1 MIKPFINLYRTLEEA
16 NSFENSQIN
25 RFYDFT
31 GVQIL
36 PNNSNK
42 IIQSTNVSEGINLED
57 WTVYVV
63 QCDGTKTDITISF
76 MVEQVFTDGNG
87 KEQILWSLKNVAYDF
102 YTELVYLEIH
112 QSLGETFYS
121 SPFLLTNN
129 DSNKVTQIFYK
140 TKVKESF
147 QSISAK
153 FWFRQNQKETELK
166 QYYEISTSSTVTQSI
181 KRKSIKKYITELIDI
196 DTLIK
201 LSDVLES
208 KFMYLDSYRSYLY
221 EAVKIPE
228 LTSQENFGTTMI
240 HISQNTNDIIDYDA
254 LFYEEPSILPIA
266 VNDTFT
272 VAKTGVIN
280 LKVLAN
286 DNLGVPPT
294 DITYIVQTGIT
305 TGTLSIS
312 IDKQSINFTPNG
324 TIATGQT
331 FVYTIDDSNGNMAQ
345 ATVTLNVQ
353 NAVVPLTAV
362 NDTVTLNNAGV
373 QTISVLSNDSLGTL
387 PTNITSVV
395 TTSLTIGAV
404 AITSGGQSLTFTPNG
419 TIASGQTMTY
429 TITDSTGATSTA
441 TITITTIQAPA
452 SATFSNGSSL
462 GVSPYNGVED
472 IKSVSGTITITGGS
486 FRIKSTASVYINN
499 NTTISNQSTVN
510 GISLYSERTN
520 SSGINVSTS
529 YVDLAPGTYNYNL
542 YVRGSGTGG
551 SGSGG
556 FDLTQL

>member
-36 PNNSNK
+36 PYNSNK
-42 IIQSTNVSEGINLED
+42 IIQSTNVSEGIDLED

-63 QCDGTKTDITISF
+63 QCDGSRTDITVSF
-76 MVEQVFTDGNG
+76 IVEQIFTDSNG

-121 SPFLLTNN
+121 NLFLLTNN
-129 DSNKVTQIFYK
+129 DSEKVSQVYYK
-140 TKVKESF
+140 TKLKESF

-153 FWFRQNQKETELK
+153 FWFRQNQKESELK
-166 QYYEISTSSTVTQSI
+166 QYYEISTSSTVTQSV
-181 KRKSIKKYITELIDI
+181 KRKSIKKYVTELIDI

-221 EAVKIPE
+221 ESVKIPE
-228 LTSQENFGTTMI
+228 VTSQENFGTTMI
-240 HISQNTNDIIDYDA
+240 MISQNTNDVIDYDA
-254 LFYEEPSILPIA
+254 LFYEEPSILPVA

-272 VAKTGVIN
+272 VAKTGVST
-280 LKVLAN
+280 LLVLAN

-294 DITYIVQTGIT
+294 VITYIVQTGIT
-305 TGTLSIS
+305 TGVLSITS
-312 IDKQSINFTPNG
+312 GGQSITFTPNG
-324 TIATGQT
+324 TTATGQT

-353 NAVVPLTAV
+353 TASVPLTAV

-387 PTNITSVV
+387 PTNITSLV

-429 TITDSTGATSTA
+429 TISDSTGATSTA
-441 TITITTIQAPA
+441 TITITTIAATPQA
-452 SATFSNGSSL
+452 SFSNGTSLSVNPTSSF
-462 GVSPYNGVED
+462 ED
-472 IKSVSGTITITGGS
+472 NKSASGTVTITGGS
-486 FRIKSTASVYINN
+486 VTFKSFATIFTNNSTNVITTAVINGVTLFAKRNEIVGTTVSATSV
-499 NTTISNQSTVN
+499 TLPV
-510 GISLYSERTN
+510 
-520 SSGINVSTS
+520 
-529 YVDLAPGTYNYNL
+529 GTYNYSIEVSGN
-542 YVRGSGTGG
+542 GSGG

-556 FDLTQL
+556 IQTI

>member
-1 MIKPFINLYRTLEEA
+1 
-16 NSFENSQIN
+16 
-25 RFYDFT
+25 
-31 GVQIL
+31 
-36 PNNSNK
+36 
-42 IIQSTNVSEGINLED
+42 
-57 WTVYVV
+57 
-63 QCDGTKTDITISF
+63 
-76 MVEQVFTDGNG
+76 
-87 KEQILWSLKNVAYDF
+87 
-102 YTELVYLEIH
+102 
-112 QSLGETFYS
+112 
-121 SPFLLTNN
+121 LTNN
-129 DSNKVTQIFYK
+129 DSEKVTQIYYK

-153 FWFRQNQKETELK
+153 FWFRQNQKESELK

-181 KRKSIKKYITELIDI
+181 KRKSIKKYVTELIDI

-221 EAVKIPE
+221 ESVKIPE
-228 LTSQENFGTTMI
+228 LTNQENFGTTMI
-240 HISQNTNDIIDYDA
+240 HISQNTNDVIDYDA

-272 VAKTGVIN
+272 VAKTGITN

-305 TGTLSIS
+305 TGTLSIAT
-312 IDKQSINFTPNG
+312 DKQSINFTPNG

-331 FVYTIDDSNGNMAQ
+331 FVYTIDDSNGNMSQ

-362 NDTVTLNNAGV
+362 NDTVTLNNAGI

-404 AITSGGQSLTFTPNG
+404 AITAGGQSLTFTPNG

-452 SATFSNGSSL
+452 SAIFSNGSSL
-462 GVSPYNGVED
+462 SVSPFNGVED
-472 IKSVSGTITITGGS
+472 IKSVSGTITITGGT
-486 FRIKSTASVYINN
+486 FRIKSSASIYTNN
-499 NTTISNQSTVN
+499 STTVSNQSTVN
-510 GISLYSERTN
+510 GISLYSERSN
-520 SSGINVSTS
+520 SSGTNLSSS
-529 YVDLAPGTYNYNL
+529 YVDLVPGTYNYNL
-542 YVRGSGTGG
+542 YVRGSGLGG

>member
-1 MIKPFINLYRTLEEA
+1 MIKPFINLYRTLEDA

-36 PNNSNK
+36 PYNSNK
-42 IIQSTNVSEGINLED
+42 IIQSTNVSEGIDLED

-63 QCDGTKTDITISF
+63 QCDGSRTDITISF
-76 MVEQVFTDGNG
+76 MVEQIFTDGNG

-121 SPFLLTNN
+121 NLFLLTNN
-129 DSNKVTQIFYK
+129 DSEKVSQVYYK

-153 FWFRQNQKETELK
+153 FWFRQNQKESELK

-181 KRKSIKKYITELIDI
+181 KRKSIKKYVTELIDV

-221 EAVKIPE
+221 EPVKIPE
-228 LTSQENFGTTMI
+228 VTSQENFGTTMI
-240 HISQNTNDIIDYDA
+240 MISQNTNDVIDYDA
-254 LFYEEPSILPIA
+254 LFYEEPSILPVA

-272 VAKTGVIN
+272 VAKTGVST
-280 LKVLAN
+280 LLVLAN

-294 DITYIVQTGIT
+294 VITYIVQTGIT
-305 TGTLSIS
+305 TGVLSITS
-312 IDKQSINFTPNG
+312 GGQSITFTPNG
-324 TIATGQT
+324 TTATGQT

-353 NAVVPLTAV
+353 TASVPLTAV
-362 NDTVTLNNAGV
+362 NDTITLNNAGV

-395 TTSLTIGAV
+395 TSSLTIGAV
-404 AITSGGQSLTFTPNG
+404 AITLGGQSLTFTPNG
-419 TIASGQTMTY
+419 AIASGQTMTY

-441 TITITTIQAPA
+441 TVTITTIAATPQA
-452 SATFSNGSSL
+452 SFSNGTSLSVNPTSSF
-462 GVSPYNGVED
+462 ED
-472 IKSVSGTITITGGS
+472 NKSASGTVTITGGS
-486 FRIKSTASVYINN
+486 VTFKSFATIFTNNSTNVITTAVINGVTLFAKRNEIVGTTVSATSV
-499 NTTISNQSTVN
+499 TLPV
-510 GISLYSERTN
+510 
-520 SSGINVSTS
+520 
-529 YVDLAPGTYNYNL
+529 GTYNYSIEVSGN
-542 YVRGSGTGG
+542 GSGG

-556 FDLTQL
+556 IQTI